1 MPFSFWGLFIAF
13 FALVVMYVVWLK
25 WVEKND

>member
-1 MPFSFWGLFIAF
+1 MPFSFWGLFTAF
-13 FALVVMYVVWLK
+13 FALVAMYVIWLK